1 MNTKTMNFTLCVV
14 LCLLTLAEDNFER
27 KKSTYLDLTD
37 FVHVTVIYNRCLCH
51 TDCAYLNMI
60 SMLFLVN
67 YTVALWLGNSSH

>member
-37 FVHVTVIYNRCLCH
+37 FLHVTVHI
-51 TDCAYLNMI
+51 
-60 SMLFLVN
+60 
-67 YTVALWLGNSSH
+67 